1 MTLGLIPLYAVLGV
15 YRTLLSSFRDNHLC
29 RLLPTVI
36 VNILKLFALYIF
48 NSIYRYRMNEIFA
61 TLRDKFPFLSLIRKG
76 DLEYVGIV
84 QNEDVN
90 VISFYDY
97 GRLMM
102 PQDKMKFLKCGETWW
117 HESNRKLPINIFL
130 KGDFRYFRTT
140 LVTLNSKDVE
150 IVHGP
155 TVRLSDISK
164 KRVKR
169 RTIQLV
175 RRPV

>member
-1 MTLGLIPLYAVLGV
+1 
-15 YRTLLSSFRDNHLC
+15 
-29 RLLPTVI
+29 
-36 VNILKLFALYIF
+36 
-48 NSIYRYRMNEIFA
+48 MNEIFN

-76 DLEYVGIV
+76 DMEFVGIV
-84 QNEDVN
+84 QNEDIN

-97 GRLMM
+97 GRIMM
-102 PQDKMKFLKCGETWW
+102 PQDKMTFLKYGETWW
-117 HESNRKLPINIFL
+117 HESNRKIPINIFL
-130 KGDFRYFRTT
+130 KGDFRYFRST

-150 IVHGP
+150 IVPGP
-155 TVRLSDISK
+155 TVKLSEISK

>member
-1 MTLGLIPLYAVLGV
+1 
-15 YRTLLSSFRDNHLC
+15 
-29 RLLPTVI
+29 
-36 VNILKLFALYIF
+36 
-48 NSIYRYRMNEIFA
+48 MNEIFN

-76 DLEYVGIV
+76 DLEFVGII
-84 QNEDVN
+84 QNEDAN

-97 GRLMM
+97 GRLML
-102 PQDKMKFLKCGETWW
+102 PQDKMRYLKCGETWW

-130 KGDFRYFRTT
+130 KGEFRYFRTT

-155 TVRLSDISK
+155 TVKLSEISK

-169 RTIQLV
+169 KTIQLV
-175 RRPV
+175 RRPI

>member
-1 MTLGLIPLYAVLGV
+1 
-15 YRTLLSSFRDNHLC
+15 
-29 RLLPTVI
+29 
-36 VNILKLFALYIF
+36 
-48 NSIYRYRMNEIFA
+48 MNEIFN

-84 QNEDVN
+84 QNQDVN

-97 GRLMM
+97 GRLML
-102 PQDKMKFLKCGETWW
+102 PQDKMKFLKFGEIWW
-117 HESNRKLPINIFL
+117 YESNRKLPINIFL
-130 KGDFRYFRTT
+130 KGDFKYFRTT
-140 LVTLNSKDVE
+140 QVTLNSKDVE

-155 TVRLSDISK
+155 TVKLSEISQ

-175 RRPV
+175 RKPT

>member
-1 MTLGLIPLYAVLGV
+1 
-15 YRTLLSSFRDNHLC
+15 
-29 RLLPTVI
+29 
-36 VNILKLFALYIF
+36 
-48 NSIYRYRMNEIFA
+48 MNEIFK

-76 DLEYVGIV
+76 ELEYVGIV
-84 QNEDVN
+84 QNQDNN

-97 GRLMM
+97 GRLMS
-102 PQDKMKFLKCGETWW
+102 PQDKMRFLKCGEIWW
-117 HESNRKLPINIFL
+117 YESNRKLPINIFL

-140 LVTLNSKDVE
+140 LVTLNSKDIQIVE
-150 IVHGP
+150 GP
-155 TVRLSDISK
+155 TVKLSEISK

>member
-1 MTLGLIPLYAVLGV
+1 
-15 YRTLLSSFRDNHLC
+15 
-29 RLLPTVI
+29 
-36 VNILKLFALYIF
+36 
-48 NSIYRYRMNEIFA
+48 MNEIFN
-61 TLRDKFPFLSLIRKG
+61 TLKDKFPFLSLIRKG
-76 DLEYVGIV
+76 ELEYVGIV
-84 QNEDVN
+84 QNEDIN

-97 GRLMM
+97 SRLMM
-102 PQDKMKFLKCGETWW
+102 PQDKMHFLKCGEIWW

-140 LVTLNSKDVE
+140 LVTLNAKDVE

-155 TVRLSDISK
+155 TVKLSEISK

>member
-1 MTLGLIPLYAVLGV
+1 
-15 YRTLLSSFRDNHLC
+15 
-29 RLLPTVI
+29 
-36 VNILKLFALYIF
+36 
-48 NSIYRYRMNEIFA
+48 MNEIFN

-76 DLEYVGIV
+76 DMEFVGII

-97 GRLMM
+97 GSLMS
-102 PQDKMKFLKCGETWW
+102 PQDKMRYLKCGEIWW
-117 HESNRKLPINIFL
+117 YESNRKIPINIFL
-130 KGDFRYFRTT
+130 KGDFRYFRST
-140 LVTLNSKDVE
+140 LKTLNSKDIE

-155 TVRLSDISK
+155 TVKLSEISK

-175 RRPV
+175 RKPI

>member
-1 MTLGLIPLYAVLGV
+1 
-15 YRTLLSSFRDNHLC
+15 
-29 RLLPTVI
+29 
-36 VNILKLFALYIF
+36 
-48 NSIYRYRMNEIFA
+48 MNEIFN
-61 TLRDKFPFLSLIRKG
+61 TLKDKFPFLSLIRKG
-76 DLEYVGIV
+76 ELEYVGIV
-84 QNEDVN
+84 QNEDIN

-102 PQDKMKFLKCGETWW
+102 PHDKMHFLKCGEIWW

-140 LVTLNSKDVE
+140 LITLNVKDVE

-155 TVRLSDISK
+155 TVKLSEISK